1 MAEEKAGFE
10 TRVESTR
17 VESTREKFELEPEQE
32 RKPVP
37 WRYRHFVEGVA
48 AEKIVA
54 EVGADPSRMARVF
67 HKKDEVSGKDQ
78 VHVVGSPEVVKQIA
92 NGLES
97 PKRELHTWYIGEAE
111 TVEEEREAVKP
122 ALEGLVREIPH
133 PILSDAE
140 IVEIATRAVGKAL
153 QEFTPEDINKAAKA
167 LNEFRQGGEL
177 DAKEQD

>member
-1 MAEEKAGFE
+1 MAEEQE

-17 VESTREKFELEPEQE
+17 EEFDLVPEQE

-48 AEKIVA
+48 SEKIVA

-67 HKKDEVSGKDQ
+67 HKKDETSGKDQ
-78 VHVVGSPEVVKQIA
+78 VHIVGSPEVVKEIA
-92 NGLES
+92 SGLES

-122 ALEGLVREIPH
+122 ALEGLMREIPH
-133 PILSDAE
+133 PILSDEE
-140 IVEIATRAVGKAL
+140 IVAIATRAVGKAL

-167 LNEFRQGGEL
+167 LHEFRQGGES
-177 DAKEQD
+177 DDKQD